1 MTLLLTRRRLLA
13 GLSSMTLAPVALAA
27 GCQSV
32 PGGLPSPQP
41 EGQTPVVTE
50 ALPTANGE
58 IIGSG
63 PVRVAMLLPLGADGN
78 GGKIGLELR
87 NAAQLAIDDFGQQSL
102 QIVVKDTA
110 GQPSRALAMA
120 TEATAEGSSVVL
132 GPVFAPEVTQA
143 ATVLRQAGKIAIAFS
158 SDQSVAGS
166 GVYLNSF
173 LPQGVVDRT
182 AAYAFAQGY
191 KSFVALVPNGAAG
204 TVAERQLQQTL
215 QTLGGSL
222 LQVERYDP
230 NDASVQTAA
239 SAIAAKA
246 NEAQAIF
253 IPDGGPSP
261 NAIAA
266 ALRSNGVDLTTKKL
280 LGTGLWNSASLGD
293 PALTGAWFADVDQ
306 ARIGEFK
313 ARYRQKFGTEPS
325 TNAVLGYDSVA
336 LAVGIV
342 RRYGPVGFTPAV
354 IEARAGFTGYGGV
367 FRFGFDGSNQRA
379 YTVYEVQPGGGR
391 KVVSPSPTS
400 FGGA

>member
-1 MTLLLTRRRLLA
+1 MYTVLTRRRFLA
-13 GLSSMTLAPVALAA
+13 GISTVTLVAG

-32 PGGLPSPQP
+32 PEGVPSAQP
-41 EGQTPVVTE
+41 ATPAPAATD
-50 ALPTANGE
+50 ALPAANGE

-63 PVRVAMLLPLGADGN
+63 TVRVAMLLPLGASGN

-87 NAAQLAIDDFGQQSL
+87 NAAQLAIEDFGPQSL

-110 GQPSRALAMA
+110 GEPSRALAMA
-120 TEATAEGSSVVL
+120 TEATSEGSSAVL

-143 ATVLRQAGKIAIAFS
+143 ATVLRQADKIAIAFS
-158 SDQSVAGS
+158 SDQSVAGN

-182 AAYAFAQGY
+182 AAYAFSQGY

-239 SAIAAKA
+239 STIAAKA

-266 ALRSNGVDLTTKKL
+266 ALRSNGVDLATKKL
-280 LGTGLWNSASLGD
+280 LGTGLWGSSSLGD
-293 PALTGAWFADVDQ
+293 PTLTGAWFADVDQ
-306 ARIGEFK
+306 ARIAEFK
-313 ARYRQKFGTEPS
+313 ARYKQKFGAEPS

-336 LAVGIV
+336 LAAGIV
-342 RRYGPVGFTPAV
+342 RMHGPVGFTPAV
-354 IEARAGFTGYGGV
+354 IEARSGFTGYGGA
-367 FRFGFDGSNQRA
+367 FRFGSDGSNQRA

-400 FGGA
+400 FGAA